1 MKKYCKV
8 NLQKEHDDKASSAK
22 MPVSDKLHKQRVQNV
37 AGTMAIEG
45 LTLSDASR
53 HNLDRYAGGQ
63 ASYKQILAEIKTKYY
78 KAE

>member
-1 MKKYCKV
+1 MKTEKCRKPISAEEH
-8 NLQKEHDDKASSAK
+8 QK
-22 MPVSDKLHKQRVQNV
+22 MIRNV
-37 AGTMAIEG
+37 VGTMAIEG

-63 ASYKQILAEIKTKYY
+63 ASYKQIMAEIKAKYF